1 MVTIEGALSLSLFC
15 SASACQKRSSN
26 SEREESKFQR
36 WFLSNFQ
43 TFRSIIR
50 GKDLNE
56 VSMEQSI
63 LSCTPLTILI
73 MMKYIARL
81 IARAKSKAIEQLFVG
96 IRSDDRNFDPCV
108 FRFDRKVNIV
118 VGDVTGY

>member
-81 IARAKSKAIEQLFVG
+81 IARAKSKAIEQLLRF
-96 IRSDDRNFDPCV
+96 DDRNFDPCV